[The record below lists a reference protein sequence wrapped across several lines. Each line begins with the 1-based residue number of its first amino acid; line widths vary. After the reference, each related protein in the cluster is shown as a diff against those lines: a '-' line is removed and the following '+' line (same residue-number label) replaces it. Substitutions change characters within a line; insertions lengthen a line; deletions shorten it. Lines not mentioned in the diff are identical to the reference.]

1 MASTNSSNDVPP
13 THVKFSQL
21 VRDDTLLKP
30 RLDDDVLVRDV
41 RTVQEAY
48 LKAVQEIYKDVS
60 EAVGNIQDPLESDRM
75 GGLHGEASGEF
86 EVDELLEDLSG
97 EALQL
102 EPQGTMQDFIVQT
115 IDEDD
120 IPDPYFVAFAERR
133 PFYGLQ
139 SVAGQEDN
147 NLRHLEVQREM
158 KDIKKQLD
166 KARADGDEK
175 RAAELEDIFE
185 SMKADFRIG
194 EPAPLTSATEPKT
207 AERQQDA
214 PPEKVPGR
222 E

>member
-1 MASTNSSNDVPP
+1 MASTNPSNEVPP

-30 RLDDDVLVRDV
+30 RLDDGVLVRDV

-48 LKAVQEIYKDVS
+48 LKAVQEIHKDVS
-60 EAVGNIQDPLESDRM
+60 EAVGNIQDPLESDQM

-86 EVDELLEDLSG
+86 DIDELLEDLSG

-120 IPDPYFVAFAERR
+120 IPDPYFIVFAERR

-158 KDIKKQLD
+158 KSLKERID
-166 KARADGDEK
+166 KARADGDEV
-175 RAAELEDIFE
+175 RAEELKDIFE
-185 SMKADFRIG
+185 SMKADFRSG
-194 EPAPLTSATEPKT
+194 EPAPRTSATEPKT

>member
-1 MASTNSSNDVPP
+1 MASTVPP

-21 VRDDTLLKP
+21 VRDETLLKP
-30 RLDDDVLVRDV
+30 RLDDDVLVRNV

-48 LKAVQEIYKDVS
+48 LKAVQEIHKDVS
-60 EAVGNIQDPLESDRM
+60 EAVGNIQDPLESDQM

-86 EVDELLEDLSG
+86 EVDRLLEDLSG

-102 EPQGTMQDFIVQT
+102 DSQGTMQDFIVQT

-120 IPDPYFVAFAERR
+120 IPDLYFVAFAERR

-158 KDIKKQLD
+158 KSLKEQID
-166 KARADGDEK
+166 KARADGDEV
-175 RAAELEDIFE
+175 RAEELKNIFE
-185 SMKADFRIG
+185 SMKADFRTG
-194 EPAPLTSATEPKT
+194 EPAPRTSATEPKT